1 MEKSRHLQH
10 IDYNKEKLEDFYSDF
25 SEIQDSIWEYI
36 KIITALTKT
45 IELKQSFIDNMNLLN
60 HKEIKELDIKLE
72 QELVYY
78 WLDHRGLLIED
89 YYTALENLK

>member
-1 MEKSRHLQH
+1 MKKDNPLEH
-10 IDYNKEKLEDFYSDF
+10 IEYTKEKLKDFYSDI

-45 IELKQSFIDNMNLLN
+45 IELKQAFIDNMNLLN